1 MSHLSCKPYVA
12 FTIPTPPL
20 PSPPTIPPK
29 KVHIFTGSHKENMPL
44 VIKTES
50 FIYYIRW
57 QRTVE
62 NLSVHTSP

>member
-1 MSHLSCKPYVA
+1 MSNLSCKPYVA

-50 FIYYIRW
+50 L
-57 QRTVE
+57 V
-62 NLSVHTSP
+62 